1 MQKINLADL
10 FGEQNRIKT
19 LGGHL
24 SKVESK
30 DSTEQLSSFIFWL
43 FSEQLKFV
51 QLIGVE
57 PVVNTINLINL
68 ETLQKEHSWL
78 VNKTRDFVVGFFKND
93 EGFKY
98 LVYGKKANNS
108 FELEIY
114 QFRDDV
120 INIINNMK
128 VKLKGNKLF
137 SSSGSNIFFTQA
149 STSKYKTICET
160 DFTNLSFEEHH
171 TTLIEIFNLVS
182 AETV

>member
-1 MQKINLADL
+1 MKKINLVDL

-19 LGGHL
+19 LGGHV

-51 QLIGVE
+51 QLIGTE
-57 PVVNTINLINL
+57 SVVNNIKLLNL
-68 ETLQKEHSWL
+68 ETLQNEHSWL
-78 VNKTRDFVVGFFKND
+78 VNRPRDFAIGLFTNN
-93 EGFKY
+93 EGFQY
-98 LVYGKKANNS
+98 LVYAKKYGNS

-114 QFRDDV
+114 QFRDGA

-128 VKLKGNKLF
+128 VKLKDNRLF
-137 SSSGSNIFFTQA
+137 SSSGSNTFFTVA
-149 STSKYKTICET
+149 STLKYKTICET

-171 TTLIEIFNLVS
+171 TTLTEIFNLVA
-182 AETV
+182 AETT